1 MTPVA
6 LSILFGALIGLSP
19 GLVGGGGSILTVPGL
34 VYVIGPRP
42 RRRDRAR
49 KEMATMTIGGSDERR

>member
-19 GLVGGGGSILTVPGL
+19 GLV
-34 VYVIGPRP
+34 YVIGPRP
-42 RRRDRAR
+42 RRRDRVR
-49 KEMATMTIGGSDERR
+49 KEIATMTIGGSDERL